1 MRHRVRR
8 TAAALIVA
16 ATLAAFVSPAPG
28 QWREWD
34 ADFDDGAKPWKEIES
49 RIPSYPRASDLIR
62 FDVGNASPHRFHV
75 DAGSLSIGEDGVVRY
90 TLVVL
95 TAGGARN
102 VTFEGIHCREREQ
115 KYYAV
120 GHPDGSWARARNPK
134 WRRVEPADI
143 NAHHY
148 VLYSIFLCTGGRPV
162 RSVGEIQNLLRSG
175 PPINPAGG

>member
-8 TAAALIVA
+8 TAAVLIVA
-16 ATLAAFVSPAPG
+16 AILAAFVSPVLG
-28 QWREWD
+28 QSRKLD
-34 ADFDDGAKPWKEIES
+34 ADFDEASMPWKEIES
-49 RIPSYPRASDLIR
+49 RIPSYPKASDLIR
-62 FDVGNASPHRFHV
+62 FDAGNASPHRFHV

-90 TLVVL
+90 TLVVM

-120 GHPDGSWARARNPK
+120 GHPDGSWARARNSQ
-134 WRRVEPADI
+134 WRRIEPADV

-148 VLYSIFLCTGGRPV
+148 VLYSMFLCSGNRPV
-162 RSVGEIQNLLRSG
+162 RSVREIQDLLRRG
-175 PPINPAGG
+175 PTINPAGG